1 MSLQPARFVGESL
14 KKFFIPR
21 SVTKTRRKE
30 IGDESGDQLM
40 IRKYEKNAQG
50 DWECNGE
57 EGTLPPDL
65 QGYVFIV
72 GALFQDEDNPLEYGT
87 PVYTGDGM
95 IYRLGFEQGKAFL
108 KTRITK
114 TPCYYAD
121 LATAG
126 ATHQAI
132 FEPRT
137 EFATRNQLFSYL
149 AAFRDGGPSRY
160 SLLLGGRNQLNTAF
174 LKVGGRLLVTIDA
187 GRPYEVDPDSL
198 ELLAPVGKTSEWLG
212 ILPVVS
218 RLISLL
224 TGSYPFDVYINSAHP
239 VADIK
244 KTTTNEFFTTNYS
257 TGYNGVYQKPV
268 NWFVDRLNEFSC
280 GNSNIKDQFGRFTD
294 LIRYQLENGKME
306 RWRLVL
312 TDSSPQGEP
321 VIVEQSLHQLAI
333 TDDFIV
339 FADIAFKMEFSQ
351 IFSPFI
357 FGFLKYKFVP
367 TALRAWIYST
377 FLSGISPLPYGIIY
391 IVKRADLDKYP
402 PCTTSERPTL
412 LPAKRVI
419 LPREISHFAAD
430 YANPKGKIT
439 LHVGHS
445 NGWDVTECI
454 TACDHAIPGKP
465 PFRLDPEGRLDLEGM
480 MVGTTDLGTLGKY
493 VIDGETGK
501 IEHHQLFHD
510 SRFTWSLPLYTN
522 RELCCEDT
530 KEPET
535 EFKNIYWIAWG
546 FTWELIP
553 QRIYEAYKS
562 REYRVIPI
570 EDLPDENQPLTLLRL
585 DTQNMTIADSFQF
598 PYGYFVSSIQF
609 IPSSEPLPNGA
620 DLSTHGYIACIVLT
634 DNPENEEKPDDEFWI
649 FHADD
654 FQNKPIYRLS
664 APNNSSPLNIALTL
678 HSTWMRD
685 IRGNYHDSKCRQQ
698 IRRQSVYEDYETRL
712 KNASKSTREL
722 FDDIVYD
729 YFIQEIPERD
739 AIKRLQQSGYKI
751 SESCQELP

>member
-1 MSLQPARFVGESL
+1 MSPQPAHFVGESL

-72 GALFQDEDNPLEYGT
+72 GALFQDEDKPLEYGT

-108 KTRITK
+108 KTRIAK

-126 ATHQAI
+126 ATHRAI
-132 FEPRT
+132 FEPKT
-137 EFATRNQLFSYL
+137 EFAKRNQLFSYF

-160 SLLLGGRNQLNTAF
+160 SFILGGRNQLNTAF
-174 LKVGGRLLVTIDA
+174 LKVGDRLLVTIDA

-212 ILPVVS
+212 ILPIVS

-239 VADIK
+239 VADLK

-268 NWFVDRLNEFSC
+268 NWFVDRLNEFFC

-294 LIRYQLENGKME
+294 LIRYQLENGKIE

-333 TDDFIV
+333 TEDFIV

-367 TALRAWIYST
+367 TDLRAWIYST

-391 IVKRADLDKYP
+391 IVKRSDLDKYP
-402 PCTTSERPTL
+402 SCTTSEQPTL

-430 YANPKGKIT
+430 YANPNGKIT

-445 NGWDVTECI
+445 NRWDVTECI
-454 TACDHAIPGKP
+454 TACDRAIPGKS

-480 MVGTTDLGTLGKY
+480 MVGTTDLGTFGKY

-501 IEHHQLFHD
+501 IESHQLFYD
-510 SRFTWSLPLYTN
+510 SQFTWSLPLYTN

-562 REYRVIPI
+562 RECRVIPI

-609 IPSSEPLPNGA
+609 IPSSEPLPEGA
-620 DLSTHGYIACIVLT
+620 ELSSHGYIACIVLT

-712 KNASKSTREL
+712 KNVSKSIREL

-729 YFIQEIPERD
+729 YFIQQIPERD
-739 AIKRLQQSGYKI
+739 AVKGLQQPDYKI
-751 SESCQELP
+751 SESCQKLP

>member
-1 MSLQPARFVGESL
+1 MSPQPARFVGESP
-14 KKFFIPR
+14 KKFFVPR
-21 SVTKTRRKE
+21 SVTKTRREE
-30 IGDESGDQLM
+30 IGNESGDRLI

-50 DWECNGE
+50 DWECNAE
-57 EGTLPPDL
+57 EVTLPADL

-126 ATHQAI
+126 ATQQSI
-132 FEPRT
+132 FEPKT
-137 EFATRNQLFSYL
+137 EFARQHPLFSFF
-149 AAFRDGGPSRY
+149 AAFRNGGPSRY
-160 SLLLGGRNQLNTAF
+160 SILLGGRNQLNTAF
-174 LKVGGRLLVTIDA
+174 LKVGDRLLVTIDA

-198 ELLAPVGKTSEWLG
+198 ELLSPVGKTNEWLG
-212 ILPVVS
+212 ILPIVS
-218 RLISLL
+218 KAISRL

-239 VADIK
+239 VADLK

-268 NWFVDRLNEFSC
+268 NWFVDRLNEVFRGESE
-280 GNSNIKDQFGRFTD
+280 IRYQFGRFTD
-294 LIRYQLENGKME
+294 LIRYHLENGKIE

-312 TDSSPQGEP
+312 TDSFPEGEP
-321 VIVEQSLHQLAI
+321 AIVEQSLHQLAI
-333 TDDFIV
+333 TEDFIV
-339 FADIAFKMEFSQ
+339 LADIAFKMEFSQ

-357 FGFLKYKFVP
+357 FGFLKTEFVP
-367 TALRAWIYST
+367 TALRSWIYST
-377 FLSGISPLPYGIIY
+377 FLKGISPLPYGIIY
-391 IVKRADLDKYP
+391 IVKRSDLEKYSS
-402 PCTTSERPTL
+402 CTTSQRPTL

-430 YANPKGKIT
+430 YANPNGKIT

-454 TACDHAIPGKP
+454 RACDVAIPNKP
-465 PFRLDPEGRLDLEGM
+465 PFRLDPEDRLDLEGM
-480 MVGTTDLGTLGKY
+480 MVGTTDLGSFGKY

-501 IEHHQLFHD
+501 LESQQLLHD

-522 RELCCEDT
+522 RELACEDT
-530 KEPET
+530 KEPAT
-535 EFKNIYWIAWG
+535 EVTNIYWIAWG

-562 REYRVIPI
+562 RERRVIPI

-585 DTQNMTIADSFQF
+585 DTQNLTIADSFQF
-598 PYGYFVSSIQF
+598 SHGYFVSSIQF
-609 IPSSEPLPNGA
+609 IPSSEPLANGA
-620 DLSTHGYIACIVLT
+620 DPSTHGYIACIVLA
-634 DNPENEEKPDDEFWI
+634 DNPDNEEETNDEFWI

-664 APNNSSPLNIALTL
+664 SSTSKPLNMALTL

-685 IRGNYHDSKCRQQ
+685 LTKRYADSQCRQQ
-698 IRRQSVYEDYETRL
+698 IRRQSLDDDYNKAL
-712 KNASKSTREL
+712 KTACPIVREL
-722 FDDIVYD
+722 FDDVVYG
-729 YFIQEIPERD
+729 YFIQQIPERD
-739 AIKRLQQSGYKI
+739 AVKRLQQPDYKI
-751 SESCQELP
+751 SESGQKLP